1 MLEDSKR
8 PEKKVTQTE
17 HILLEQAKEALSDAL
32 KLTNEFFKNEWTNYQ
47 LKIESIDFTDF
58 KAIETFEIKK

>member
-1 MLEDSKR
+1 M
-8 PEKKVTQTE
+8 TQTE